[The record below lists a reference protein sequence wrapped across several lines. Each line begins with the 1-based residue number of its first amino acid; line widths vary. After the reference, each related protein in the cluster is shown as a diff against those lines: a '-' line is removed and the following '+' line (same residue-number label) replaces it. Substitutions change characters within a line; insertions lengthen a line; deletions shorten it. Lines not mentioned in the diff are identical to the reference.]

1 MIKWEKKF
9 LDYRL
14 EEEKKVLKELEEHYE
29 AALAEV
35 EKVLKKL
42 DDDDPV
48 ILPVVIRRREYQRYI
63 KQQIEAALD
72 KLHANEY
79 ETIEEFV
86 NDSYTDGFVGV
97 MYSFHGQG
105 IPLLLPVDRNLVVK
119 AVQMETKLN
128 KPLYE
133 SLGADT
139 KKLKKVVVNEITRG
153 IIAGK
158 LYSEIM
164 RNIANAAKIPMK
176 RARTIVRTEAGRVQE
191 EATMDAARK
200 SKKSG
205 ADVLKQWCAILDAVT
220 RPTHKRLDGQ
230 IREIDEPFEIDGK
243 KAMQPHGFGIAEEDI
258 NCRCTLLIRARAAM
272 DKDELN
278 VLMERARKAGVDK
291 SQEFEEFKK
300 KYLDA
305 TKE

>member
-97 MYSFHGQG
+97 MYSLHGQG

-139 KKLKKVVVNEITRG
+139 KKLQKVVVNEITRG

-205 ADVLKQWCAILDAVT
+205 ADVVKQWNAILDAVT
-220 RPTHKRLDGQ
+220 RLTHKRLDGQ

-278 VLMERARKAGVDK
+278 VLRERARKAGVDK

-305 TKE
+305 TKD

>member
-278 VLMERARKAGVDK
+278 VLRERARKAGVDK

>member
-9 LDYRL
+9 LEYRL
-14 EEEKKVLKELEEHYE
+14 EEEKKVLKELEGHYE

-97 MYSFHGQG
+97 MYSLHGQG

-139 KKLKKVVVNEITRG
+139 KKLQKVITNEITRG

-205 ADVLKQWCAILDAVT
+205 ADVVKQWNAILDAVT

-278 VLMERARKAGVDK
+278 VLRERARKAGVDK

-305 TKE
+305 TKD

>member
-48 ILPVVIRRREYQRYI
+48 FLPVVIRRKEYQRYI

-97 MYSFHGQG
+97 MYSLHGQG

-128 KPLYE
+128 KPLFE

-139 KKLKKVVVNEITRG
+139 KKLQKVITNEITRG

-158 LYSEIM
+158 LYSEIT
-164 RNIANAAKIPMK
+164 RNIANAAKIPLK
-176 RARTIVRTEAGRVQE
+176 RARTILRTEAGRVQE

-278 VLMERARKAGVDK
+278 VLRERARKAGVDK

-305 TKE
+305 TKD

>member
-48 ILPVVIRRREYQRYI
+48 FLPVVIRRREYQRYI

-97 MYSFHGQG
+97 MYSLHGQG

-139 KKLKKVVVNEITRG
+139 KKLQKVVVNEINRG

-158 LYSEIM
+158 MYSEIM

-205 ADVLKQWCAILDAVT
+205 ADVVKQWNAILDAVT
-220 RPTHKRLDGQ
+220 RLTHKRLDGQ

-278 VLMERARKAGVDK
+278 VLRERARKAGVDK

-305 TKE
+305 TKD

>member
-14 EEEKKVLKELEEHYE
+14 EEEKKVLKELEEHY
-29 AALAEV
+29 AVALAEV

-63 KQQIEAALD
+63 KQQIQAALD

-97 MYSFHGQG
+97 MYSLHGQG

-139 KKLKKVVVNEITRG
+139 KKLQKVIVNEITRG

-205 ADVLKQWCAILDAVT
+205 ADVVKHWNAILDAVT
-220 RPTHKRLDGQ
+220 RLTHKLLDGQ
-230 IREIDEPFEIDGK
+230 IREIDEPFEINGK
-243 KAMQPHGFGIAEEDI
+243 KAMQPHGFGIAEEDV

-278 VLMERARKAGVDK
+278 VLRERARKAGVDK

>member
-63 KQQIEAALD
+63 KQQIQAALD

-97 MYSFHGQG
+97 MYSLHGQG

-139 KKLKKVVVNEITRG
+139 KKLQKVITNEITRG

-205 ADVLKQWCAILDAVT
+205 ADVVKQWNAILDAVT
-220 RPTHKRLDGQ
+220 RLTHKRLDGQ

-278 VLMERARKAGVDK
+278 VLRERARKAGVDK

-305 TKE
+305 TKD

>member
-48 ILPVVIRRREYQRYI
+48 FLPVVIRRREYQRYI

-97 MYSFHGQG
+97 MYSLHGQG

-139 KKLKKVVVNEITRG
+139 KKLQKVVVNEITRG

-158 LYSEIM
+158 MYSEIM

-176 RARTIVRTEAGRVQE
+176 RAA
-191 EATMDAARK
+191 
-200 SKKSG
+200 
-205 ADVLKQWCAILDAVT
+205 W
-220 RPTHKRLDGQ
+220 P
-230 IREIDEPFEIDGK
+230 
-243 KAMQPHGFGIAEEDI
+243 
-258 NCRCTLLIRARAAM
+258 
-272 DKDELN
+272 
-278 VLMERARKAGVDK
+278 
-291 SQEFEEFKK
+291 
-300 KYLDA
+300 
-305 TKE
+305 